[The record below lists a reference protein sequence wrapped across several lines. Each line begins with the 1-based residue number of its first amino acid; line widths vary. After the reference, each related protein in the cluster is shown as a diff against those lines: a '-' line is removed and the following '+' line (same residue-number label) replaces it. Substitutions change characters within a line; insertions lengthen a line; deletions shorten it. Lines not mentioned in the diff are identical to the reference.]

1 MEAKGGLCFLR
12 KIMSIRYPI
21 GESRQVLTLEQNVLD
36 HFAKWRQSDPKMPEA
51 GGQLFGVVEGQS
63 VKLMRATGPR
73 SSGRRG
79 RFFFIAD
86 RFAERREISTLH
98 KSGLHYLGDWHTHPE
113 AFPAPSGTD
122 ISSIADLFVR
132 SKHDLNAFLMVIVGT
147 ADFPNGL
154 HVSLHEANA
163 WSALNAQREP

>member
-51 GGQLFGVVEGQS
+51 GGQLFGVVQGQS
-63 VKLMRATGPR
+63 VKIMRATGPR
-73 SSGRRG
+73 SSDRRG

-122 ISSIADLFVR
+122 ISSMADLFVR

-163 WSALNAQREP
+163 WSALNTQREP

>member
-21 GESRQVLTLEQNVLD
+21 GQSRQVLTLEQNVLD
-36 HFAKWRQSDPKMPEA
+36 HFAKWRQSDPKMSEA
-51 GGQLFGVVEGQS
+51 GGQLFGVVQGQS
-63 VKLMRATGPR
+63 VRLMRATGPR
-73 SSGRRG
+73 NSDRRG

-113 AFPAPSGTD
+113 AFPAPSSTD
-122 ISSIADLFVR
+122 LSSMADLFVR

>member
-12 KIMSIRYPI
+12 RSLSIHYPI
-21 GESRQVLTLEQNVLD
+21 GESGQVLTLEQNVLA

-51 GGQLFGVVEGQS
+51 GGQLFGVVQGQS
-63 VKLMRATGPR
+63 VELMRATGPR
-73 SSGRRG
+73 NSDRRG

-86 RFAERREISTLH
+86 RFAERREIRTLH

-113 AFPAPSGTD
+113 AVPTPSGTD
-122 ISSIADLFVR
+122 LSSMADLFVR

-147 ADFPNGL
+147 AEFPKGL
-154 HVSLHEANA
+154 HVSLHETNA
-163 WSALNAQREP
+163 WSTLNAQREP